1 MKVLCVGQAYC
12 DIALAPVPNRILGI
26 NHAVIDPPRA
36 TAGGDALN
44 VATVLAKLG
53 EASYIVGYTGTD
65 VNGKIIRQQAEQAGV
80 QLDYLKY
87 SDQYT
92 TAVSYILI
100 MEDGERHFLVDPS
113 IEQILGPEDV
123 TDEMIREADVVYL
136 GSALIIPN
144 LGDEGI
150 CNIFKRAHR
159 YGKLT
164 AMDASASRP
173 DEMKNRMYLLEKTLE
188 ETDIFI
194 PSMEEVQLLTGET
207 DIMKMMECFSKYPLK
222 VFGIKMGEEG
232 CILTDFRKI
241 WKSGC
246 FHVFPVADTT
256 GAGDSFMGGFLCEYL
271 KTYNIPQ
278 AALFASGV
286 SAHTIS
292 ARGATAAVPDY
303 DTVKAFVETYGDTV
317 KIVEKDW
324 KIS

>member
-1 MKVLCVGQAYC
+1 MKILCVGQAYC

-26 NHAVIDPPRA
+26 NHAVIEPPRPA
-36 TAGGDALN
+36 AGGDGLN

-53 EASYIVGYTGTD
+53 EESYIAGYTGTD
-65 VNGKIIRQQAEQAGV
+65 ENGKIIRRLAESAGV
-80 QLDYLKY
+80 RLDYLKY

-113 IEQILGPEDV
+113 IEQILRPEDV
-123 TDEMIREADVVYL
+123 TDEMIQEADVVYL
-136 GSALIIPN
+136 GSALIIPH
-144 LGDEGI
+144 LEDEGI
-150 CNIFKRAHR
+150 YNIFKRAHQ

-173 DEMKNRMYLLEKTLE
+173 SEMKNRMYLLDKTLG

-194 PSMEEVQLLTGET
+194 PSTEEVQLLTGET
-207 DIMKMMECFSKYPLK
+207 DIMKMMECFANYPLK
-222 VFGIKMGEEG
+222 VFGIKMGESG

-241 WKSGC
+241 WKAGC
-246 FHVFPVADTT
+246 FHVFPVVDTT

-271 KTYNIPQ
+271 KTRNIPQ
-278 AALFASGV
+278 TALFASGV

-292 ARGATAAVPDY
+292 ALGATSAVPDY
-303 DTVKAFVETYGDTV
+303 DTVKAFVEKYGNTV
-317 KIVEKDW
+317 KIEEKEW
-324 KIS
+324 KTH